1 MDLSVDLTDIVVAT
15 RPRQDSMKKKEMINH
30 PEHYNSGAIEVI
42 DFIKSL
48 GMHEDFCIANAI
60 KYISRYKLKGDP
72 LGDLKKARWY
82 IDYLIKEM
90 EGK

>member
-1 MDLSVDLTDIVVAT
+1 VDLLERSIGLAVAT
-15 RPRQDSMKKKEMINH
+15 RPRQGKMKKEMINH
-30 PEHYNSGAIEVI
+30 PDHYNSGKIEVI

-60 KYISRYKLKGDP
+60 KYISRYKHKGDP
-72 LGDLKKARWY
+72 MGDLKKARWY